1 MTRSGNRQSMQFEGV
16 GTISVSRIDGQV
28 RWEFDDG
35 HGVSRGLLTP
45 VDTHPTSEFGNK
57 NFLSGHGNTIA
68 SSAAVG
74 VAFEVV

>member
-1 MTRSGNRQSMQFEGV
+1 MTRSGNRQPVQFEGV

-35 HGVSRGLLTP
+35 HGVSRGLLAP
-45 VDTHPTSEFGNK
+45 VDTDSAGEFGNK
-57 NFLSGHGNTIA
+57 NFFPGHSNTIA

>member
-1 MTRSGNRQSMQFEGV
+1 MTRSGNWQSVQFEGV

-35 HGVSRGLLTP
+35 HGVSRGLLAP
-45 VDTHPTSEFGNK
+45 VDTHTTSEFGNK
-57 NFLSGHGNTIA
+57 NFLSSHGNTIA